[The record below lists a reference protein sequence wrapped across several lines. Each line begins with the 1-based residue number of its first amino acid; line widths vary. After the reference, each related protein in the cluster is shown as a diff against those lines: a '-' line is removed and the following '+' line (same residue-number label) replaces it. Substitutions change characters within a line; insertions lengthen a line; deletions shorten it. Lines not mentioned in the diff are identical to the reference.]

1 MKKAFILPIIIFS
14 IITTTSV
21 AVTYFIVKNKIFKNL
36 NNNSTKQE
44 KINKEEYFLNETKK
58 ELNNIKNQEEKKDS
72 FIKEKNNKDKID
84 NIYQDLFP
92 TLSLSPTKIKTQNNY
107 SDYPRPGEFVFI
119 NNELQVSAS
128 KENNGIK
135 LNWSKCNSDQF
146 VAYKIARSENAS
158 DVYFPRDGAIA
169 SISNQ
174 EILSFLDT
182 NVENGKNY
190 YYRICSLEKNGE
202 SWCGNIIKI
211 SF

>member
-1 MKKAFILPIIIFS
+1 
-14 IITTTSV
+14 
-21 AVTYFIVKNKIFKNL
+21 
-36 NNNSTKQE
+36 
-44 KINKEEYFLNETKK
+44 
-58 ELNNIKNQEEKKDS
+58 KNQEEKKDS

-107 SDYPRPGEFVFI
+107 SDYPHPGEFVFI

-146 VAYKIARSENAS
+146 VAYKIARSENAN

-202 SWCGNIIKI
+202 SWCGNVIKI